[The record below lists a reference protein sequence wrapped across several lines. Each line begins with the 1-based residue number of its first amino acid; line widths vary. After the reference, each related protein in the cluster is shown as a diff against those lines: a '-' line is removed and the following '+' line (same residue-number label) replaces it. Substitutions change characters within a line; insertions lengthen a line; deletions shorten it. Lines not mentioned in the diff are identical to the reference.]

1 MTEAL
6 EKAGSLFMLDAEGWV
21 SGVRRVP
28 SPNFDARSPE
38 VVIELVV
45 VHAISLPPNA
55 FGSGDIDRLFTNT
68 LDSVAHPFFATI
80 ADLRVSAHFLI
91 ARDGR
96 VTQYVSC
103 LQRAWHAGVSMYHG
117 RERCND
123 FSIGIELE
131 GTDTTP
137 YTDSQYQQLV
147 AVTRTLIGLY
157 PAIADNIT
165 GHSDIAPAR
174 KTDPGP
180 AFDWPR
186 FRAMLTASSE

>member
-80 ADLRVSAHFLI
+80 ADLRVSARSRDPVCVVFA
-91 ARDGR
+91 ARLACRGFR
-96 VTQYVSC
+96 V
-103 LQRAWHAGVSMYHG
+103 AW
-117 RERCND
+117 
-123 FSIGIELE
+123 
-131 GTDTTP
+131 T
-137 YTDSQYQQLV
+137 
-147 AVTRTLIGLY
+147 
-157 PAIADNIT
+157 
-165 GHSDIAPAR
+165 
-174 KTDPGP
+174 
-180 AFDWPR
+180 
-186 FRAMLTASSE
+186 

>member
-1 MTEAL
+1 MRGMCPRRTTTAARRM
-6 EKAGSLFMLDAEGWV
+6 KSPHCWLFIISV
-21 SGVRRVP
+21 SRRV
-28 SPNFDARSPE
+28 SLAAR
-38 VVIELVV
+38 
-45 VHAISLPPNA
+45 
-55 FGSGDIDRLFTNT
+55 GSTRYSWGPDT
-68 LDSVAHPFFATI
+68 HPFFAEI
-80 ADLRVSAHFLI
+80 AHLRVSAHCLI
-91 ARDGR
+91 RRDGE
-96 VTQYVSC
+96 VVQYVPFDK
-103 LQRAWHAGVSMYHG
+103 RAWHAGVSMYQG

-147 AVTRTLIGLY
+147 AVTQTLIGLY
-157 PAIADNIT
+157 PAIAGNIT

>member
-103 LQRAWHAGVSMYHG
+103 LQRAWHAGVSAWRG
-117 RERCND
+117 REKCND
-123 FSIGIELE
+123 FSLGIELE
-131 GTDTTP
+131 GCDTLP
-137 YTDSQYQQLV
+137 FSDAQYMSLSRLLKLLRASFPVVEVLGHADV
-147 AVTRTLIGLY
+147 APG
-157 PAIADNIT
+157 
-165 GHSDIAPAR
+165 R
-174 KTDPGP
+174 KTDPGHF
-180 AFDWPR
+180 FDWRRSALQP
-186 FRAMLTASSE
+186 